1 MFRKCRVASIA
12 VAAIWSLATTSM
24 SSADDMGGSL
34 KDMPSA
40 AETYLWNG
48 FYVGVGIGA
57 GSFDQSV
64 DVDASKSKTVE
75 KRHKECV
82 YEGEFC
88 SYEWG
93 PWKEVWSSTKDKS
106 FTSSDDDWDVFGTLK
121 IGYDRLIHERFL
133 IGAFADVDFY
143 SNSDHTFSEPWV
155 EDYKEIGSID
165 GSFEIDNVLSAG
177 VRAGLLL
184 TPRILAYAVGGY
196 SRANVD
202 GDVDVSF
209 KDGTILRLGGP
220 DDLDGYFVGGGAEI
234 KLRRNVSLQFEYR
247 YTDLDSDSA
256 SASHTSVKSWGNDY
270 CETRVTKT
278 YNAFA
283 DFDGDI
289 QSVRAVLVFK
299 LDTPAHHVEPLK

>member
-1 MFRKCRVASIA
+1 
-12 VAAIWSLATTSM
+12 M
-24 SSADDMGGSL
+24 SWADDMGGSL

-64 DVDASKSKTVE
+64 DVDASKSVLIE
-75 KRHKECV
+75 KFRKCPEPPALALLEEPYCIPYQSYGPFTKE
-82 YEGEFC
+82 
-88 SYEWG
+88 
-93 PWKEVWSSTKDKS
+93 KS
-106 FTSSDDDWDVFGTLK
+106 FSSSDDDWDAFGTLK

-155 EDYKEIGSID
+155 KDYGDWKKEIGSID
-165 GSFEIDNVLSAG
+165 GSFEIDNVFSAG
-177 VRAGLLL
+177 VRGGVLL

-196 SRANVD
+196 SHATVD
-202 GDVDVSF
+202 GNVDVSF
-209 KDGTILRLGGP
+209 KYGPTLSLAGP
-220 DDLDGYFVGGGAEI
+220 DDLQGYFVGGGAEI
-234 KLRRNVSLQFEYR
+234 KLRRNVSLQLEYR

-256 SASHTSVKSWGNDY
+256 SASKTIVKGPYDCGDYY
-270 CETRVTKT
+270 CEKKITKT
-278 YNAFA
+278 FNANA